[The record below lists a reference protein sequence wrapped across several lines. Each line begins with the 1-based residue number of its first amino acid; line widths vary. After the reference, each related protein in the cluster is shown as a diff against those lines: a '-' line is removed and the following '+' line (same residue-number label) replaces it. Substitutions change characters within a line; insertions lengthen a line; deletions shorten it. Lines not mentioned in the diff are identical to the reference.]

1 MEGPGIFLIIF
12 IPGPDFLST
21 LLGSQEYKNLL
32 NYYYYFFR
40 KLTAFEDKYLIDKIV
55 LLQDPDETAVVIFE
69 PKRLVIRPLET
80 LTCQMKV
87 TCRIVGES
95 AIKGR

>member
-1 MEGPGIFLIIF
+1 MDGPGIFLLIF
-12 IPGPDFLST
+12 IPGPDFFST
-21 LLGSQEYKNLL
+21 LLGSQEFKIKI
-32 NYYYYFFR
+32 YYYYFFR
-40 KLTAFEDKYLIDKIV
+40 KLIAFDDKYLIDKIV
-55 LLQDPDETAVVIFE
+55 LLQDPDETAEVIFE